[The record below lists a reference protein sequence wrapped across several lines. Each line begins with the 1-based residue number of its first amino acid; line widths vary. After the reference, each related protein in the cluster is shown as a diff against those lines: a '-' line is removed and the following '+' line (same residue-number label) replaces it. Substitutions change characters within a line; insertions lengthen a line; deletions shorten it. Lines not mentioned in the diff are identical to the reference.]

1 VEVEPS
7 MKTLRLLLSMPPE
20 MELKPEASR
29 GSLKV
34 MEKEEPEA
42 STTEEDASKLRKG
55 GVESEARVE
64 ELETSCAKLLT
75 ALPLASLREP
85 VAAGTW

>member
-1 VEVEPS
+1 MEVEPS
-7 MKTLRLLLSMPPE
+7 TKTLRLLLSMPPE

-42 STTEEDASKLRKG
+42 SIVAAPEASRRGAGAEVSAAVREEVLTEVMKDSIWPF
-55 GVESEARVE
+55 ESARF
-64 ELETSCAKLLT
+64 
-75 ALPLASLREP
+75 PASL
-85 VAAGTW
+85 A